1 LTKPNREFFQNATR
15 RLIFV
20 PTPKSPAEP
29 EPLSQSLQYHRVDS
43 QDTYDDDDDDD
54 DDDEITEGAWY
65 HVKRCLWNGPRYF
78 RVNMSLSSL
87 YPGNKR
93 LFKDV
98 LNVSEVAIS
107 HFLAEARSFTLNDP
121 LKHMSRIL
129 MAMDKFIS
137 KNGIEYQDRRELKS
151 LHIWPVSCQ
160 NWKPG
165 RQLRSAAQLDEW
177 FIADRSY
184 WRDLFGKVVPILDF
198 DFDDQFWMRNIF
210 KQLGLRRCF
219 ITRASKTVPRFEGRV
234 ELSAHYTDLF
244 RSKYRFMAR

>member
-1 LTKPNREFFQNATR
+1 
-15 RLIFV
+15 V
-20 PTPKSPAEP
+20 PTPKPPAEP
-29 EPLSQSLQYHRVDS
+29 EPPSQGLRYHHVDS
-43 QDTYDDDDDDD
+43 QDTHDDDDDDDD

-65 HVKRCLWNGPRYF
+65 YVKRCLWNGPRYF

-87 YPGNKR
+87 YPGNKH
-93 LFKDV
+93 LFMDV

-137 KNGIEYQDRRELKS
+137 KNGIGYWDRSELKS
-151 LHIWPVSCQ
+151 LDIWPVSCQ
-160 NWKPG
+160 NWEPG
-165 RQLRSAAQLDEW
+165 TQLRSAADEW

-184 WRDLFGKVVPILDF
+184 WQDLFGKVVPILDF
-198 DFDDQFWMRNIF
+198 DFDDQFRMRNIF
-210 KQLGLRRCF
+210 KQLGLQRCF
-219 ITRASKTVPRFEGRV
+219 ITVASKTVPRLEGRV
-234 ELSAHYTDLF
+234 EPSPHHTDLF

>member
-1 LTKPNREFFQNATR
+1 
-15 RLIFV
+15 V
-20 PTPKSPAEP
+20 PTPKPPAEP
-29 EPLSQSLQYHRVDS
+29 EPPSQDLRYHHVDS
-43 QDTYDDDDDDD
+43 QDTYDDDDDDN

-87 YPGNKR
+87 YPGNKH
-93 LFKDV
+93 LFRDV

-107 HFLAEARSFTLNDP
+107 HFLAEARSFTLNNP

-137 KNGIEYQDRRELKS
+137 KNGIGYWDRDELKS
-151 LHIWPVSCQ
+151 LDIWPISCQ
-160 NWKPG
+160 HWEPG
-165 RQLRSAAQLDEW
+165 TQLRSATQSDEW

-184 WRDLFGKVVPILDF
+184 WRDLFGEVVPILDF
-198 DFDDQFWMRNIF
+198 DFDDQFRMRNIL
-210 KQLGLRRCF
+210 KELNLQRCF
-219 ITRASKTVPRFEGRV
+219 ITKASKTVPRLEGRV
-234 ELSAHYTDLF
+234 EPSFHYTDLF